1 MCLLFPCLQS
11 SIVRQVKFLR
21 LTYHSSLFPKLRT
34 VLAVTGSICLLSY
47 YILSHPIILFLT
59 SSTCPLLHDGA
70 PLEAQT
76 TAGKNGPNSFWKF
89 GLPDAST
96 CSKDFSVHCA
106 WSFELGHQANEA
118 LSAFFQAPTTG
129 VLRTPIT

>member
-1 MCLLFPCLQS
+1 MSAIPLFTIEYRTASQVFEVDLPQLFVPQVAYRTS
-11 SIVRQVKFLR
+11 SHGI
-21 LTYHSSLFPKLRT
+21 
-34 VLAVTGSICLLSY
+34 ICLLSY
-47 YILSHPIILFLT
+47 YILSHRIILFLT